1 MREVERFEEFGA
13 VREVRSWFP
22 RGFVG
27 IVLKAFPF
35 YEVMEFTSAKAGIK
49 DLMNFPFLVILDDHR
64 FGRWKRVARVWA
76 SCRFKERNVE
86 DGVNLPVRREF
97 EAEGGL
103 RDYQVDF
110 ERSKFL
116 FGKLSCWSGGFDVGR

>member
-27 IVLKAFPF
+27 IVLKALPF
-35 YEVMEFTSAKAGIK
+35 YELMKLTSAKAGIK
-49 DLMNFPFLVILDDHR
+49 DLVNFPFLVILDDHG

-76 SCRFKERNVE
+76 SSRFKERDMEN
-86 DGVNLPVRREF
+86 GMNLPVRREF

-103 RDYQVDF
+103 GDY
-110 ERSKFL
+110 
-116 FGKLSCWSGGFDVGR
+116 

>member
-1 MREVERFEEFGA
+1 MREVKRFEEFGA

-27 IVLKAFPF
+27 IVLKALPF
-35 YEVMEFTSAKAGIK
+35 YEVMEFTSGKAGIK
-49 DLMNFPFLVILDDHR
+49 DLMNFPFLVILNDHG

-76 SCRFKERNVE
+76 SSRFKEGNME
-86 DGVNLPVRREF
+86 DGMNLPVRRKF

-103 RDYQVDF
+103 GDYQVNF

-116 FGKLSCWSGGFDVGR
+116 FGVLSCWLCGFDVCR